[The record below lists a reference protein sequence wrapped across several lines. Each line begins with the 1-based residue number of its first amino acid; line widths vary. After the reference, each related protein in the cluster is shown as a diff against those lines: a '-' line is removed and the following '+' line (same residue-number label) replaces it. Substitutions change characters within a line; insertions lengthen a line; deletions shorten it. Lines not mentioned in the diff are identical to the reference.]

1 MLFVPLNVEM
11 SYFLYVILN
20 TMLLSGTRL
29 LVLKLLNRQA
39 NNSNV
44 LMRKKTP
51 ICALHRIYFL
61 STNLLPQTINVQKEV
76 CLSVT
81 TGLFLRQ
88 NDKVSTLIAVLAG
101 GTFYRC
107 NQ

>member
-44 LMRKKTP
+44 LMQQKTF
-51 ICALHRIYFL
+51 CALYRIYFL